1 MVKVIDDYKSNL
13 EAFDQAGI
21 VVPQYDQTEIIEN
34 AKSNPIWVHFG
45 GGNLF
50 RSFHAKI
57 AQDLI
62 NQGLMQS
69 GVIVAETYDEEIIE
83 KMYHPYHNRFLSV
96 VMKSD
101 DSFDK
106 ELMGSVADSIY
117 FNQANPTG
125 WSTLTEVFKKDS
137 LQFVTLSITEK
148 GYSITNMDGTLNSMA
163 QEDII
168 NGPDMAKTNIGAIT
182 HLLFE
187 RFNNGAK
194 PIAMVST
201 DNFSENGKKLEEAV
215 RFIASG
221 WLANGKVSSEF
232 LEYLFESGKV
242 SFPWSMIDRITPN
255 PSEVVAEKL
264 QEDGFEDTK
273 ILHTLKHTNIAPFG
287 NTEEVHYLVI
297 EDDFPN
303 GRPDLEK
310 AGVIVTDRETVNN
323 VDQMKVTALLN
334 PLHTALAIYGSLLKI
349 DTIAEAVDNPLL
361 LKLIKRLGYDEDLP
375 VVVNPGVIDPKV
387 FIDQLI
393 QKRLPNKNVPD
404 KPQRIATDTSQKVAV
419 RYGVTINSYL
429 ESDKFDVNQLEAI
442 PLIIAGWLRYLLAV
456 DDEGK
461 PLDISPDPLKEE
473 LQAMLSDI
481 QFGTVDPDLIHN
493 VLNKVLAN
501 KSIFGLDLTKT
512 PLADKIETYF
522 KQLIESEGS
531 IENTLKAF

>member
-1 MVKVIDDYKSNL
+1 MVKVIDDYKNNQS
-13 EAFDQAGI
+13 AFDQAGI
-21 VVPQYDQTEIIEN
+21 VIPQYDQNKIIEN
-34 AKSNPIWVHFG
+34 ARNNPVWVHFG

-62 NQGLMQS
+62 NQGLMNS
-69 GVIVAETYDEEIIE
+69 GVIVAETYDDEVIE
-83 KMYHPYHNRFLSV
+83 KMYQPYDNRFLSV

-106 ELMGSVADSIY
+106 ELIGSVADSIY
-117 FNQANPTG
+117 FNHSNPTG
-125 WSTLTEVFKKDS
+125 WQALTEVFKQDS

-148 GYSITNMDGTLNSMA
+148 GYSITDIDGTLNKMA
-163 QEDII
+163 QADIT
-168 NGPDMAKTNIGAIT
+168 NGPDEATTNIGAIT

-187 RFNNGAK
+187 RFNHGAK
-194 PIAMVST
+194 PIAMIST
-201 DNFSENGKKLEEAV
+201 DNFSENGKKLEDSV
-215 RFIASG
+215 RIIANG
-221 WLANGKVSSEF
+221 WVANGKVEPEF
-232 LEYLFESGKV
+232 LDYLFESGKV

-255 PSEVVAEKL
+255 PSEVVAQKL
-264 QEDGFEDTK
+264 KENGFEDTE
-273 ILHTLKHTNIAPFG
+273 ILHTSKHTNIAPFG

-303 GRPDLEK
+303 GRPDLTQ
-310 AGVIVTDRETVNN
+310 AGVILTNRETVNN

-349 DTIAEAVDNPLL
+349 DTIAEAINNPLL
-361 LKLIKRLGYDEDLP
+361 LNLVKRLGYDEDLP
-375 VVVNPGVIDPKV
+375 VVVDPEVIDPKT

-404 KPQRIATDTSQKVAV
+404 RPQRIATDTSQKMAV

-429 ESDKFDVNQLEAI
+429 DSDKLDINNLEAI
-442 PLIIAGWLRYLLAV
+442 PLIIAGWLRYLLAI
-456 DDEGK
+456 DDLGQ
-461 PLDISPDPLKEE
+461 PLELSPDPLKDE
-473 LQAMLSDI
+473 LQSMLTDI
-481 QFGTVDPDLIHN
+481 KFGAIDPEVVHQS
-493 VLNKVLAN
+493 LNQILAN
-501 KSIFGLDLTKT
+501 KAVFGLDLTET
-512 PLADKIETYF
+512 PLANKIEAYF